1 VARQGALRSQL
12 PFIRYASHRR
22 RWTAVTLDVSASGCV
37 GESSTCRE
45 HENGAENN
53 RSGKHEVSGREHCG
67 FLSDRSV
74 VFAARCTP
82 KHSGPIATLEQIVRL
97 ADYSRRALLQ
107 ANWSIKPL

>member
-53 RSGKHEVSGREHCG
+53 RSGKHEVSGREHCR

-74 VFAARCTP
+74 VFAARCDAQT
-82 KHSGPIATLEQIVRL
+82 
-97 ADYSRRALLQ
+97 
-107 ANWSIKPL
+107 